1 MLGGCDPAK
10 MPLGEGGAAGG
21 RSLVEVK
28 DDIDCGG
35 QMRRPV
41 AYLKLRGGASDEGD
55 DGVDEDGSSS
65 VVSSEDTTEEEG
77 DGDAGGGTDGEG
89 KGEEEQGPNSGEE
102 GEEEGTESEE
112 DEGESEEA
120 KEVAKSKAKKTKH
133 AGGGGGFL
141 KLPDHVIARRKE
153 QAEEQAAIAAA
164 AAAAAKKRGS
174 KSRVGASAVADCG
187 DEEEDEDGEDGED
200 GDEDERVD
208 AASGGV
214 IAKAKEERM
223 ERIAEAKGRR
233 SADVLRSPILCVLG
247 HVDTGKT
254 KILDRIRSTN
264 VQEGEAGGIT
274 QQIGA
279 TFFPT
284 ESIKKVC
291 GRAKVDFK
299 VPGLLVIDTPGHESF
314 SNLRSRGASLC
325 DICVLVVD
333 LMHGLEPQTIESL
346 QLLKRRRCPFIVA
359 LNKVDRCYG
368 WKPKDGAPFKE
379 SLNSQPKNA
388 KDEFTWRW
396 EDIRTQIAE
405 QGLNSELYYLN
416 KDPRKTVSVVPTS
429 ALTGEGVPDLLA
441 LVVSLTQKLL
451 VDRLMLSEALE
462 ATVLE
467 VKVLEGLGTTVDV
480 VLTQGTLNEGDTIV
494 LCGLQGPIV
503 TSIRSLMTPHPMKE
517 LRVRYHASLLS
528 SPLLSSP
535 FLKNRHPHFALPGSS
550 HTPRPWPPSFLPACL
565 PLRQASYLSI
575 SSSFLSSVRP
585 WSFFIARAQ
594 VKGEMMHH
602 KQIQAAMGVKIAA
615 PNLDGA
621 VAGTPLLV
629 VRPGDSVDELKQT
642 VMEVR
647 NAKTERERERERE
660 EFGGKE

>member
-1 MLGGCDPAK
+1 MRQPVLLVLWLAATVWAGGTGWCLGGSSIRRAGPSPRRGLLGGSDLAK
-10 MPLGEGGAAGG
+10 VPLGEGEAGG

-28 DDIDCGG
+28 DDGADQEVWGGIQIECGG

-41 AYLKLRGGASDEGD
+41 AYLRLRGGASDEGD
-55 DGVDEDGSSS
+55 EGDDDDDDDGSSS
-65 VVSSEDTTEEEG
+65 VVSSEDTSEEEG
-77 DGDAGGGTDGEG
+77 DGVAGGGAVGEVKGEEQGQDAGGEG
-89 KGEEEQGPNSGEE
+89 GGGEE
-102 GEEEGTESEE
+102 ESEE
-112 DEGESEEA
+112 DEQESEES
-120 KEVAKSKAKKTKH
+120 KQVAKAKAKKSGH

-174 KSRVGASAVADCG
+174 KSKVGKPAVAEHG
-187 DEEEDEDGEDGED
+187 DEDWQDGEDGEDGED
-200 GDEDERVD
+200 EDGGVD
-208 AASGGV
+208 AASRGV

-379 SLNSQPKNA
+379 SFNSQPKNA

-429 ALTGEGVPDLLA
+429 ALTGEGIPDMLA

-462 ATVLE
+462 ASVLE

-503 TSIRSLMTPHPMKE
+503 TSIRSLLTPHPMKE
-517 LRVRYHASLLS
+517 LRVRWHSSLLP
-528 SPLLSSP
+528 SPP
-535 FLKNRHPHFALPGSS
+535 LPS
-550 HTPRPWPPSFLPACL
+550 TI
-565 PLRQASYLSI
+565 I
-575 SSSFLSSVRP
+575 S
-585 WSFFIARAQ
+585 
-594 VKGEMMHH
+594 
-602 KQIQAAMGVKIAA
+602 
-615 PNLDGA
+615 
-621 VAGTPLLV
+621 
-629 VRPGDSVDELKQT
+629 
-642 VMEVR
+642 
-647 NAKTERERERERE
+647 
-660 EFGGKE
+660 